1 MMDMSQPD
9 IVYRPRGRLPGT
21 RPGAHRG
28 REAGGLGTFR
38 DQVAFLR
45 MPDARRIDVRATLR
59 DPFEGTVVRRFE
71 TRTPVEVW
79 ALLDL
84 SASMRFSGEADRMG
98 LASAF
103 CVGLAASATRIG
115 DRFGLIGCDE
125 TLREDVFLAPSR
137 AATRASEVASCLATV
152 ACTGRGTGGMALAS
166 SRLAGRPKIVF
177 LLSDFRWSEA
187 LITEVFSA
195 LSRHDLIPI
204 VLGDAA
210 EAEGLPDWGLLEL
223 DDLEGA
229 GRRVV
234 FMRPAL
240 RRRWIAREAERL
252 GILQRLAT
260 AHGRPPFHLAGRFD
274 PDAVSRHLIGA

>member
-84 SASMRFSGEADRMG
+84 SASMRFSGKADRMG

-125 TLREDVFLAPSR
+125 TLREDVFLPASR
-137 AATRASEVASCLATV
+137 RRSIAGDVVSRLMDA
-152 ACTGRGTGGMALAS
+152 ACTGDRADGMGQAAR
-166 SRLAGRPKIVF
+166 RLVGRPKIVF
-177 LLSDFRWSEA
+177 LVSDFRWPDA
-187 LITEVFSA
+187 LITETFAS
-195 LSRHDLIPI
+195 LSGHDLVPV
-204 VLGDAA
+204 VLADAA
-210 EAEGLPDWGLLEL
+210 EEDGLPEWGLMEL

-234 FMRPAL
+234 FMRPSL
-240 RRRWIAREAERL
+240 RRRWIAREAKRAETLRR
-252 GILQRLAT
+252 IAST
-260 AHGRPPFHLAGRFD
+260 YGRPPFRLAGRFD
-274 PDAVSRHLIGA
+274 PDAISRHLLAS